1 MALPTQQ
8 AVQPP
13 SPSVIGAT
21 YGMISRFH
29 VQSSDVIDDELQI
42 TVTDERLERVEW
54 KQVRVLAETEIIEV
68 LTHVPSGRVSW
79 TTNKPTKGW
88 YIRLRSPMLPPG
100 ASIPLTPLTTPDL
113 SPRPVYLAANASP
126 SRHSY
131 PPNSPATSP
140 RESISSSST
149 ITLVQDDPR
158 PQPQAASV
166 PESTSAPPPSAP
178 ESAPSGP
185 QSEPASSPAASS
197 SRPSSLQQPLLHPGR
212 PPSGPPPSQITHFLI
227 TPDPHLVDSHGLVHQ
242 QVQQQGANQGVSGFF
257 STISKR
263 IIGAI
268 EHRNSFT
275 IRIPSPASPT
285 SAPRMLTLLT
295 FYDTTPALRLGTPTT
310 GTIELDEGIA
320 RLLGV
325 DRGFYIAACLAFL
338 EFLGDKEEIDI
349 EGNPARAALKFNSG
363 PIYLSEPAPRTLKT
377 QSRILVVRLDDPD
390 PEIPA

>member
-1 MALPTQQ
+1 
-8 AVQPP
+8 
-13 SPSVIGAT
+13 
-21 YGMISRFH
+21 MISRFH
-29 VQSSDVIDDELQI
+29 VQSSDVIDDELKI
-42 TVTDERLERVEW
+42 TISDERLGRVEW
-54 KQVRVLAETEIIEV
+54 KQVRALAETEIIEV
-68 LTHVPSGRVSW
+68 LTHVPSNRVSW
-79 TTNKPTKGW
+79 TTHKPTKGW
-88 YIRLRSPMLPPG
+88 YIRLRSPVLPPG
-100 ASIPLTPLTTPDL
+100 TSIPLTPLTTAAAARFPVTEIPDGCFTFSCRTMAPDL
-113 SPRPVYLAANASP
+113 SPRPVYLAANSSLSSP

-140 RESISSSST
+140 RASISSSST
-149 ITLVQDDPR
+149 ITLVQDDPQ
-158 PQPQAASV
+158 PQPQPASD
-166 PESTSAPPPSAP
+166 PESTSAPPPSAS
-178 ESAPSGP
+178 ESASSGP

-197 SRPSSLQQPLLHPGR
+197 SRPSSLQKPLLHPRR

-242 QVQQQGANQGVSGFF
+242 QVEQQQGANQGVSGFF

-338 EFLGDKEEIDI
+338 EFLGDKESYLAAS
-349 EGNPARAALKFNSG
+349 EG
-363 PIYLSEPAPRTLKT
+363 
-377 QSRILVVRLDDPD
+377 
-390 PEIPA
+390 